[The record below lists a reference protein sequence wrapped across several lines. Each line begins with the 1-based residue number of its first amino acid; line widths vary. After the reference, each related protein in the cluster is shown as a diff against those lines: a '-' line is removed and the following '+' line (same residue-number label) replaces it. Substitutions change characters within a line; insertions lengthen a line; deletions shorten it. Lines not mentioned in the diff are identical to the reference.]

1 MDSTEDRFVVLFSI
15 LMSGSWYLPSG
26 CSPLILN
33 IFITD
38 VWRPPEKKQ
47 FRCSPAGRSTACT
60 RDIHH
65 HWDHILIVE
74 RVFRMNLDLET
85 YRWRTQQR
93 MLTCGGKMAFPHL
106 CYFNFFFFLGRIAT
120 PTDEVNFMSWHV
132 KKGFELRDLPHYFAP
147 AGTPEINCCRLLI
160 VVCACLP
167 GYYFYLTLKHVYR
180 DNLHALIK
188 LRPFVLFFWWHWI
201 SS

>member
-106 CYFNFFFFLGRIAT
+106 CYFNFFFFFGSNCYSNWWGKFYVMTCEKRVWTERFTTLFCSCRH
-120 PTDEVNFMSWHV
+120 SWDQ
-132 KKGFELRDLPHYFAP
+132 LLQTSYCSLCLPAWV
-147 AGTPEINCCRLLI
+147 LLLPDSQ
-160 VVCACLP
+160 ACLQ
-167 GYYFYLTLKHVYR
+167 R
-180 DNLHALIK
+180 
-188 LRPFVLFFWWHWI
+188 
-201 SS
+201 

>member
-1 MDSTEDRFVVLFSI
+1 MVLVMMALLLISDVCFASCR
-15 LMSGSWYLPSG
+15 MSGWQAPELPLPIG
-26 CSPLILN
+26 RQTL
-33 IFITD
+33 
-38 VWRPPEKKQ
+38 EKKQ

-106 CYFNFFFFLGRIAT
+106 CYFNFFFFFFFLGRIAT
-120 PTDEVNFMSWHV
+120 PTDEVLLSTYAFD
-132 KKGFELRDLPHYFAP
+132 KGQRDIGGASPS
-147 AGTPEINCCRLLI
+147 
-160 VVCACLP
+160 
-167 GYYFYLTLKHVYR
+167 TLSESKDETILSPR
-180 DNLHALIK
+180 DKQLGIIESYGN
-188 LRPFVLFFWWHWI
+188 
-201 SS
+201 